1 MDALRREFLKMSTG
15 GVGAAIVSAV
25 TPGAQTHT
33 VSSTGT
39 RARDVLDVRNYGAKG
54 DGVTIDTPAFNQA
67 IEEASRNG
75 GGTVRVSAG
84 VYPCY
89 SIHLKNYVYL
99 YLEPGATIL
108 AADFT
113 KGQSSGGYDPPEPNS
128 PADAYQDFGHGHWHN
143 SLIWGD
149 GIHDCGVIG
158 PGLIWGRGLVHDDI
172 ERSKPPIP
180 GIGNKTIALKNCH
193 NVILRDFSILS
204 GGHFGIL
211 ATGTDNLT
219 IDNLKIDTNRDG
231 MNIDCCRNVR
241 VSNCSVNSPTDDGIC
256 LKSSFGLG
264 YARATEN
271 VTITNCYVSS
281 AWRIGT
287 MLDATWKRFP
297 KDTKENGTGGGR
309 IKFGTESNGG
319 FINIT
324 VSNCVFDGCEGLAIE
339 SVDGAIV
346 EDISVT
352 NITIRDCLNPPIFL
366 RLGSRLRGPEG
377 TQIGR
382 MRRILISNIVSYNSV
397 GLFGGGGVISGIPDH
412 PIEDVKISNIYV
424 NHRGVGT
431 KEMAA
436 VTPPENLKRGPEAH
450 MFGDIPASG
459 FFVRHVNNI
468 EFNHVEVAWSEPDVR
483 PVFWLQ
489 NVEGADFFQIKSPK
503 DLTAPV
509 FSLHDVK
516 DFSVTSSRHVKD
528 VQLDSVDKRDL

>member
-1 MDALRREFLKMSTG
+1 MDAFRREFLRLTTG
-15 GVGAAIVSAV
+15 GVGAAIVSVV
-25 TPGAQTHT
+25 TPGAQAQAAPL
-33 VSSTGT
+33 TGAGT
-39 RARDVLDVRNYGAKG
+39 SNLFDVRNYGAKG
-54 DGVTIDTPAFNQA
+54 DGTSIDTPAFNKA
-67 IEEASRNG
+67 IEDACKNG
-75 GGTVRVSAG
+75 GGTVRIPAG

-89 SIHLKNYVYL
+89 SIHLKSHVFL

-108 AADFT
+108 AADFS
-113 KGQSSGGYDPPEPNS
+113 KGQTSGSYDEAEPNEW
-128 PADAYQDFGHGHWHN
+128 DAYQDFGHSHWHN

-149 GIHDCGVIG
+149 GIHDCGICG
-158 PGLIWGRGLVHDDI
+158 PGLIWG
-172 ERSKPPIP
+172 K
-180 GIGNKTIALKNCH
+180 GIGKDPSKTYVPGTGNKAIALKNCR
-193 NVILRDFSILS
+193 NVILRDFSILT

-241 VSNCSVNSPTDDGIC
+241 ISNCSVNSPTDDGIC
-256 LKSSFGLG
+256 LKSSFSLG

-281 AWRIGT
+281 AWRIGS
-287 MLDATWKRFP
+287 MLDGTWQRFP
-297 KDTKENGTGGGR
+297 PDTTENGTGGGR
-309 IKFGTESNGG
+309 IKFGTESDGG

-324 VSNCVFDGCEGLAIE
+324 VSNCVFDDCEGLAIE

-366 RLGSRLRGPEG
+366 RLGSRLRGPQG
-377 TQIGR
+377 RQMGR
-382 MRRILISNIVSYNSV
+382 MRRILIDNIVSYNSV
-397 GLFGGGGVISGIPDH
+397 GRFGGGGVISGIPDH

-431 KEMAA
+431 KQAAA
-436 VTPPENLKRGPEAH
+436 VTPPENLQGGPEAH

-468 EFNHVEVAWSEPDVR
+468 EFSHVEVAWSEPDVR

-489 NVEGADFFQIKSPK
+489 GVDGADFFRIKSPK

-516 DFSVTSSRHVKD
+516 DFSVAFSRHVKD
-528 VQLDSVDKRDL
+528 LQLDSVDQKDL